1 MYFDHAWIRQKA
13 KKKIIYFDFCRHKTT
28 ISTNNYDKWCMF
40 YAKIYDLIFIYNQ
53 PTAFISGC
61 STLLDWHYWH
71 GHYPSTSYHYFNT
84 SIFFKKFNLYGLKC
98 LSNEHFFFLFTSWN
112 VLYVLSIPRH
122 RNKFRKFSKKT
133 HEKMSLKTRVN
144 HTTEWAT
151 IRHLPEL
158 WEEGISSRILKSR
171 CVLLSRY
178 SHLYRKPI
186 CLCKLKSLNSVV
198 KIR

>member
-1 MYFDHAWIRQKA
+1 MSFQRA
-13 KKKIIYFDFCRHKTT
+13 
-28 ISTNNYDKWCMF
+28 
-40 YAKIYDLIFIYNQ
+40 
-53 PTAFISGC
+53 
-61 STLLDWHYWH
+61 
-71 GHYPSTSYHYFNT
+71 
-84 SIFFKKFNLYGLKC
+84 
-98 LSNEHFFFLFTSWN
+98 FFFLFTSWN

-178 SHLYRKPI
+178 SHLYTKPI

-198 KIR
+198 KKGKSWSWLRVLKKMLLEPIKTVSSFLSYGGSFRYIAWYRLSRC